1 MENGKTISVS
11 RKFLAEIDKQNLA
24 KDSQQ
29 NVIYATHYI
38 KKNINKD
45 EFLIALATEID
56 VLEILVR
63 FTKQIKFN
71 DHDMSIYLEDIDDV
85 RGDMKALLRNPGKH
99 FRKMKERLLKGDLL
113 EWHQLDINQHSEQQ
127 IDNMN
132 KESLNLFLQIWDNR
146 FHQDEQLEM
155 FRFFSMREFQRA
167 VIDIRTAEE
176 FGEKYSEKLVDF
188 YCEKKT
194 FTAKYEEAKGL
205 TFTAPPFGDRDEFN
219 RQCIRLKR
227 YIFQNYKGLN
237 PDTKKV
243 WQTKDVL
250 LNILS
255 QKDPAI
261 REWLH
266 RDAPLKRV
274 ILSALVQVTTSS
286 DIERIFSVFT
296 LFDNKLNQV
305 TNPEKVEEIMVIMKE
320 TPSSNNFDDKSPLI
334 LWRKMRDS
342 RKMVFHPITIDK
354 LEPADSKYWV
364 KPVAL
369 IHQTTMKKRQ
379 IFEENLAMFSD
390 GSEGNNTLIDY
401 EYDTDYDG
409 NILSLFL

>member
-1 MENGKTISVS
+1 M
-11 RKFLAEIDKQNLA
+11 
-24 KDSQQ
+24 
-29 NVIYATHYI
+29 
-38 KKNINKD
+38 
-45 EFLIALATEID
+45 
-56 VLEILVR
+56 
-63 FTKQIKFN
+63 
-71 DHDMSIYLEDIDDV
+71 
-85 RGDMKALLRNPGKH
+85 
-99 FRKMKERLLKGDLL
+99 KGDLL

-127 IDNMN
+127 LDNMN
-132 KESLNLFLQIWDNR
+132 KESLNLFLKIWDNR
-146 FHQDEQLEM
+146 FPQDEQLEM
-155 FRFFSMREFQRA
+155 FCFFSMREFQRA

-205 TFTAPPFGDRDEFN
+205 TFTVPPFGDRNEFN
-219 RQCIRLKR
+219 SQCIRLKR
-227 YIFQNYKGLN
+227 YIFRNYKGLN

-255 QKDPAI
+255 QEDPAV
-261 REWLH
+261 RKWLH

-286 DIERIFSVFT
+286 DIERVFSVFT
-296 LFDNKLNQV
+296 LFDNKLNQ
-305 TNPEKVEEIMVIMKE
+305 TTTPEKVEEIMVIMNK
-320 TPSSNNFDDKSPLI
+320 TPSSNNFDDKSSLI

-342 RKMVFHPITIDK
+342 RKMVFHLITTDK
-354 LEPADSKYWV
+354 LEPVDRKYWV

-379 IFEENLAMFSD
+379 IFEENLAMFSG

>member
-1 MENGKTISVS
+1 MEKGKTISVS

-38 KKNINKD
+38 KKNTIKD

-63 FTKQIKFN
+63 FTKQIQFN
-71 DHDMSIYLEDIDDV
+71 DHDMSNYLEDIDEV
-85 RGDMKALLRNPGKH
+85 RGDMKSLLRNPGKH
-99 FRKMKERLLKGDLL
+99 FRKMNKRLLKGDLL

-127 IDNMN
+127 LDNMN
-132 KESLNLFLQIWDNR
+132 KESLNLFLKIWDNR

-219 RQCIRLKR
+219 SQCIRLKR

-255 QKDPAI
+255 QEDPAI
-261 REWLH
+261 RLQSVASQ
-266 RDAPLKRV
+266 RLTPKKGNFV
-274 ILSALVQVTTSS
+274 CTS
-286 DIERIFSVFT
+286 
-296 LFDNKLNQV
+296 
-305 TNPEKVEEIMVIMKE
+305 P
-320 TPSSNNFDDKSPLI
+320 
-334 LWRKMRDS
+334 
-342 RKMVFHPITIDK
+342 
-354 LEPADSKYWV
+354 
-364 KPVAL
+364 
-369 IHQTTMKKRQ
+369 
-379 IFEENLAMFSD
+379 
-390 GSEGNNTLIDY
+390 GNY
-401 EYDTDYDG
+401 KQ
-409 NILSLFL
+409 